1 MRRSYPRHQVMF
13 VCGDDVDAKTITTG
27 LVAELGF
34 EVVDAGDLKCLIC
47 RIHQNIRRKS
57 DDN

>member
-1 MRRSYPRHQVMF
+1 MF
-13 VCGDDVDAKTITTG
+13 VCGDDVEATTITTG
-27 LVAELGF
+27 LVAEHGF
-34 EVVDAGDLKCLIC
+34 EVVDAGDVKCLIC

>member
-1 MRRSYPRHQVMF
+1 MF

-34 EVVDAGDLKCLIC
+34 EVVDA
-47 RIHQNIRRKS
+47 R
-57 DDN
+57 